1 MSKVIRR
8 YFVFALLH
16 SVIVPG
22 NLHQSIIQSDA
33 KLKSITT
40 WPSASSRALSSLVG
54 FTSSFHWLSK
64 YFRFFWLVVVITLVL
79 FLWHFFKGR
88 FKPGYLP
95 TFGFWGRRRET
106 SHFQEN
112 KGITDR
118 HRSVIILSWFIIFR
132 TTQVNHQLISLSSN
146 HLIKHTDNYTMTSV
160 CISSILFSIHFLRC
174 WQGEFV

>member
-8 YFVFALLH
+8 YFVFFHLIRCKIKINHDLAVRAFPRFTQFGWFCFELSLALKAFPFLLIG
-16 SVIVPG
+16 SC
-22 NLHQSIIQSDA
+22 DYF
-33 KLKSITT
+33 
-40 WPSASSRALSSLVG
+40 G
-54 FTSSFHWLSK
+54 F
-64 YFRFFWLVVVITLVL
+64 V
-79 FLWHFFKGR
+79 FLWHLIKGR

-160 CISSILFSIHFLRC
+160 CIFSILFSIHFLRC